1 MDTEQKPMLQ
11 HMPLWY
17 NPSCYPEWVNLVK
30 IHGNW
35 CGPNWTGGRKLSA
48 EEYANRGYSWDA
60 PCTDALDCACRAHDR
75 SCSHPKGCSKA
86 SDTKLIQAAK
96 KLRLST
102 FQRASR
108 QIALTNPAASSGV
121 RRRNKTL
128 LDLDEKAELV
138 ISAIT
143 LARLTRR
150 H

>member
-1 MDTEQKPMLQ
+1 MRVID
-11 HMPLWY
+11 
-17 NPSCYPEWVNLVK
+17 LVK

-60 PCTDALDCACRAHDR
+60 PCTDALDCACRSHDR
-75 SCSHPKGCSKA
+75 ACSHPKGCSKA

-96 KLRLST
+96 KLQLSEL
-102 FQRASR
+102 QRIVELGKSSNPLASKASR
-108 QIALTNPAASSGV
+108 KKAE
-121 RRRNKTL
+121 KK
-128 LDLDEKAELV
+128 LDLDSKAGLV
-138 ISAIT
+138 ESAIT

>member
-1 MDTEQKPMLQ
+1 M
-11 HMPLWY
+11 
-17 NPSCYPEWVNLVK
+17 VNLVK

-75 SCSHPKGCSKA
+75 ACSDPKGCSKA
-86 SDTKLIQAAK
+86 SDTKLIKAAK
-96 KLRLST
+96 KLQLSEL
-102 FQRASR
+102 QRIVELGKFSNPLASK
-108 QIALTNPAASSGV
+108 SS
-121 RRRNKTL
+121 RKKAEKK
-128 LDLDEKAELV
+128 LDLDSKAGLV
-138 ISAIT
+138 ESAIT